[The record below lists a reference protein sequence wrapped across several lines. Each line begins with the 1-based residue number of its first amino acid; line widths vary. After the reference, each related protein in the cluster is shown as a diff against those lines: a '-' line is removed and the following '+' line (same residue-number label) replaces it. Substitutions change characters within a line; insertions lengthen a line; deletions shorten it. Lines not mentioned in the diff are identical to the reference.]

1 MISEILEKCGLNKEE
16 YIVKISSRKI
26 TEELFKRINIYNN
39 EQKLTALRALDKLD
53 RLGWE
58 GVNQL
63 LGDGRKDKSGDF
75 TKGANLSS
83 SNIEAIEN
91 ELKKKSPETEDLQ
104 EIIKLFKDYNFNNFE
119 FDPSI
124 IRGLEYYT
132 GPIFEVNLKFDVKNN
147 KGQIIQFGSI
157 GGGGRYDNLVNNF
170 GNYEAP
176 ATGISIGLDRLVYAL
191 MQKKEFKVKQSK
203 PVVICIFDKN
213 SMKEYIG
220 LQTLLRNAGIST
232 EIYPGESKLKK
243 QMEYANKIKSP
254 AVILYGE
261 DEIKS
266 SKPTL
271 RNLSTGKEKSIEIK
285 ELVNEIK
292 KII

>member
-26 TEELFKRINIYNN
+26 TEELFKRINIDNN